1 MNNMIKQTKKKVK
14 QKKADKRNNRTLRGG
29 LIYGEPGSFGITLG
43 DPPLPSKDVRQRYL
57 KLSGRPTLLHDTSKS
72 KNAQKKTGPADVAV
86 VKETTSVGND
96 DTEYVSK
103 IFFDENNIRIA
114 LKAIDYITQ
123 AIKSTEQTPEQL
135 FGNYL
140 VLPRKWPNGKYYIDI
155 DRIEYM
161 KHKFQSDEYWQ
172 FYRPKNP
179 AKSGPQTELRDKF
192 KSARKQIQYKKAIG
206 GDLDSIKLNSPV
218 AFTDF
223 MNKFRNIAEGIDLLH
238 TYRLVHHDVKL
249 GNMLSLQLDGHTK
262 YLISDLDSIRQ
273 LDFFTEENYEV
284 LKASDNS
291 FDFERLF
298 INWAYE
304 AFPSCITLLA
314 PVLLSKDGQ
323 INSSFSENL
332 IATGLSEEWNNNA
345 ALGCEVWFT
354 KLYKNFTQI
363 LPANKKQELLI
374 NIKLIFLNKYGNQ
387 NLKGDFMNT
396 KERQDKYNN
405 LVKNNKFIA
414 NVLNSTRL
422 PIVDIRDI
430 LLKYVDVYG
439 FCMSLLWKINELI
452 ASKPTDEPYSDDMI
466 DYFINAISILK
477 SIMTSEYFEKRLYEQ
492 NLVSLYQQLLP

>member
-1 MNNMIKQTKKKVK
+1 
-14 QKKADKRNNRTLRGG
+14 
-29 LIYGEPGSFGITLG
+29 
-43 DPPLPSKDVRQRYL
+43 
-57 KLSGRPTLLHDTSKS
+57 
-72 KNAQKKTGPADVAV
+72 
-86 VKETTSVGND
+86 
-96 DTEYVSK
+96 
-103 IFFDENNIRIA
+103 
-114 LKAIDYITQ
+114 
-123 AIKSTEQTPEQL
+123 
-135 FGNYL
+135 
-140 VLPRKWPNGKYYIDI
+140 
-155 DRIEYM
+155 
-161 KHKFQSDEYWQ
+161 
-172 FYRPKNP
+172 
-179 AKSGPQTELRDKF
+179 
-192 KSARKQIQYKKAIG
+192 
-206 GDLDSIKLNSPV
+206 
-218 AFTDF
+218 
-223 MNKFRNIAEGIDLLH
+223 
-238 TYRLVHHDVKL
+238 
-249 GNMLSLQLDGHTK
+249 
-262 YLISDLDSIRQ
+262 
-273 LDFFTEENYEV
+273 
-284 LKASDNS
+284 
-291 FDFERLF
+291 
-298 INWAYE
+298 
-304 AFPSCITLLA
+304 LLA